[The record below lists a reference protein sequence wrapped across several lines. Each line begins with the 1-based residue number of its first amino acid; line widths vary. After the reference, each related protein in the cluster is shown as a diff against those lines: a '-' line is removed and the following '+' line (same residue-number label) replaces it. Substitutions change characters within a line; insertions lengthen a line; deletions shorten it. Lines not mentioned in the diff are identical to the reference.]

1 MQPVNGFILKKISA
15 IVFLILLSRWQIL
28 YSQETILDSVFTF
41 KEGTLRTGNALDI
54 ISKRT
59 GFNFTY
65 DSRLINPDNKIDMT
79 FNEIKLNVIL
89 DSILQNDSLVYS
101 VIDKYIIIS
110 KPPPP
115 EIKKADLS
123 LLEKSGLI
131 TGVVTDGESG
141 EPLPF
146 AAIALKN
153 RGRGTVTNNN
163 GKFSLRITNEYLGD
177 TLSVS
182 YLGFIGREM
191 PVKQAVGN
199 DLVISLRREFI
210 SIPEVIIRTQI
221 PLEIINRTIA
231 AIPKNYGN
239 SPVMMTS
246 FYREGVM
253 KKRELQTYSEAI
265 LRIYKSAYYGI
276 FNDQI
281 MVLKSRK
288 IDNANLSDTL
298 AIRLKAGLST
308 CLELD
313 GIKNPYEFISR
324 DDLNNYSY
332 RMSDIIINDEESAYV
347 IDFEQKQNTDLA
359 MYRGT
364 MYINTEDYALLQ
376 VDFEIHPEYLDKMK
390 ESFVTSPSHGYNTWP
405 ASVKYSVSYRKLND
419 RYFLNHV
426 RGDLQFTVNKKKRLF
441 NSQFNVFFE
450 MAVTEIDLKNV
461 TRFEREQLA
470 PIHSVFSKTITA
482 YDSDFWGDQDFLKPE
497 DNLLKALKNIKVR
510 LQEFIEE

>member
-110 KPPPP
+110 KPTPP

-376 VDFEIHPEYLDKMK
+376 VDFEIHPEFLDKMK

>member
-1 MQPVNGFILKKISA
+1 MQPVNGFILRRLSA

-28 YSQETILDSVFTF
+28 YCQETILDSAFTF

-65 DSRLINPDNKIDMT
+65 DSRLINPDNMIDMT
-79 FNEIKLNVIL
+79 FIETKLNVIL
-89 DSILQNDSLVYS
+89 DSILKNDSLVYS

-110 KPPPP
+110 KPPPL
-115 EIKKADLS
+115 EIRKVDLTP
-123 LLEKSGLI
+123 LEGSGAI
-131 TGVVTDGESG
+131 SGIIIDEESK
-141 EPLPF
+141 EPLPY
-146 AAIALKN
+146 AAVALKN

-163 GKFSLRITNEYLGD
+163 GEFSLRITNEYLGD
-177 TLSVS
+177 TLSIS
-182 YLGFIGREM
+182 YLGFVGSEI
-191 PVKQAVGN
+191 PVKQAVGKK
-199 DLVISLRREFI
+199 LTISLRREFI
-210 SIPEVIIRTQI
+210 SIPEIIIRTQI
-221 PLEIINRTIA
+221 PLEIITRTIN

-239 SPVMMTS
+239 SPVMLTS

-253 KKRELQTYSEAI
+253 KKKELQSYSEAI
-265 LRIYKSAYYGI
+265 LRIYKSAYFGL

-281 MVLKSRK
+281 SVLKSRK
-288 IDNANLSDTL
+288 IDNADLSDTL

-308 CLELD
+308 SLELD
-313 GIKNPYEFISR
+313 GIKNPFEFISR
-324 DDLNNYSY
+324 DDLNNYTY
-332 RMSDIIINDEESAYV
+332 RISDIVIYDEESAYV
-347 IDFEQKQNTDLA
+347 VDFEQKQNTDLA

-376 VDFEIHPEYLDKMK
+376 VDFEIHPKFLDKMK
-390 ESFVTSPSHGYNTWP
+390 ESFISSPSHGFNTWP

-426 RGDLQFTVNKKKRLF
+426 RGDLLFIVNKKKRLF

-450 MAVTEIDLKNV
+450 MAVTEINLNNV
-461 TRFEREQLA
+461 TRLEREQLA
-470 PIHSVFSKTITA
+470 PIHSVFSKTITD

-497 DNLLKALKNIKVR
+497 DNLLQAIKNIKVR
-510 LQEFIEE
+510 LQEFTEE